1 MGGRRRET
9 ESVLYSTTLH
19 AEQAIEKRVTS
30 SRHCGAAGAVVPDTV
45 EALYHQCKSKAT
57 TPTAYGGIWLF
68 ESAINKVIIAWL
80 RPAFP
85 FYAVRGPPI
94 SLDTRLI

>member
-45 EALYHQCKSKAT
+45 EALYHQCKSKQQRL
-57 TPTAYGGIWLF
+57 PRM
-68 ESAINKVIIAWL
+68 E
-80 RPAFP
+80 AFG
-85 FYAVRGPPI
+85 FLKAQ
-94 SLDTRLI
+94 